1 MKNKID
7 FLFLKR
13 TLIFFTVAVI
23 FSVALVFSGWQYED
37 AQIEAYQKASASL
50 RAMHTKYK
58 NLVKDIDLLEQ
69 YTVKYSDYKASGLV
83 GGERRL
89 SWIESLRSTNSV
101 LKLPKLSFN
110 LLPQESFERPKLK
123 VEGKVEVKSSPMEL
137 TMSLLHE
144 EDLFAL
150 LDGLTSSISNLFTV
164 DSCKIS
170 LQGQVGMKFDTQK
183 ANLNSNCV
191 IRWISIDAKS

>member
-13 TLIFFTVAVI
+13 PLIFISIAII
-23 FSVALVFSGWQYED
+23 FSVALVLSGWQYED
-37 AQIEAYQKASASL
+37 AQSEAYQQGSTSL
-50 RAMHTKYK
+50 RATHKKYQ

-69 YTVKYSDYKASGLV
+69 YTVKFTDYKASGLV

-89 SWIESLRSTNSV
+89 SWIESLRATNSE
-101 LKLPKLSFN
+101 LKLPKLSYN
-110 LLPQESFERPKLK
+110 LLPQEEFERPKLK
-123 VEGKVEVKSSPMEL
+123 VEKNVVVKSSPMEL

-144 EDLFAL
+144 GDLFAL
-150 LDGLTSSISNLFTV
+150 LDGLSTSISNLYTV

-170 LQGQVGMKFDTQK
+170 LQGQVGMTFDTQK
-183 ANLNSNCV
+183 PNLTSNCV